1 MPLSSYPAPM
11 RKYRR
16 ILRSRR
22 SARIPARVAGALAY
36 SLVGE
41 AAHEWIGIAM
51 LALFILIGFLAA
63 KTLSKA
69 K

>member
-1 MPLSSYPAPM
+1 M
-11 RKYRR
+11 
-16 ILRSRR
+16 
-22 SARIPARVAGALAY
+22 AY

-51 LALFILIGFLAA
+51 LALFILIGFLAE
-63 KTLSKA
+63 KTRSKA

>member
-1 MPLSSYPAPM
+1 M
-11 RKYRR
+11 
-16 ILRSRR
+16 
-22 SARIPARVAGALAY
+22 AY

-63 KTLSKA
+63 KPLSKA

>member
-1 MPLSSYPAPM
+1 M
-11 RKYRR
+11 
-16 ILRSRR
+16 
-22 SARIPARVAGALAY
+22 AY

-63 KTLSKA
+63 NTRSKA

>member
-1 MPLSSYPAPM
+1 M
-11 RKYRR
+11 
-16 ILRSRR
+16 
-22 SARIPARVAGALAY
+22 AY

-51 LALFILIGFLAA
+51 LALFILIGFLEA
-63 KTLSKA
+63 KTRSKA

>member
-1 MPLSSYPAPM
+1 M
-11 RKYRR
+11 
-16 ILRSRR
+16 
-22 SARIPARVAGALAY
+22 AY

-51 LALFILIGFLAA
+51 LALFILIGFLAT
-63 KTLSKA
+63 KTRSKA

>member
-1 MPLSSYPAPM
+1 M
-11 RKYRR
+11 
-16 ILRSRR
+16 
-22 SARIPARVAGALAY
+22 AY

-51 LALFILIGFLAA
+51 LALFILILIGFLAA
-63 KTLSKA
+63 KTRSKA